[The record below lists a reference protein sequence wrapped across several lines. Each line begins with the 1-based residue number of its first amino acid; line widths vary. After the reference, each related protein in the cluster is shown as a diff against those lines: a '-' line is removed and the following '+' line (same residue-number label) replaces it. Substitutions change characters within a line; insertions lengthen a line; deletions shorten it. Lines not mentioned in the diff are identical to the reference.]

1 MDTILDYYTTKQA
14 ASINLQ
20 RVKNLPKWLW
30 GLFKK
35 HPGGYSIGGS
45 IAGIGILSLLHNLY
59 KDWTYEPSET
69 AVASEIVLP
78 LIGAG
83 VGGAIP
89 NLFIEDTEETR
100 KTDKLL
106 RTALGAGGGG
116 LLGYLLSKTIE

>member
-1 MDTILDYYTTKQA
+1 MDSILDYYTTKQA
-14 ASINLQ
+14 SPINVL
-20 RVKNLPKWLW
+20 RRIKSLPNWALNT
-30 GLFKK
+30 FKK
-35 HPGGYSIGGS
+35 NTLASVLGLIFFGN
-45 IAGIGILSLLHNLY
+45 LSHNLY

-83 VGGAIP
+83 VGGTIP